1 MHEGIRTKPAAQEL
15 PPQKGKKRLL
25 GRRTLVTAPE
35 RADCFFLE
43 KFRKYG

>member
-25 GRRTLVTAPE
+25 GRRTLVSAPE
-35 RADCFFLE
+35 QAGGAFLE